1 MPWPPINQRFFMNF
15 KTLFEQFEPRLTVIR
30 RFLPAIAFFC
40 GFTWDSVTMGR
51 VVSFFDLLVLTTYYF
66 GAGLILVLLV
76 REVKPQWNNWF
87 NFLIQFFFGGL
98 FSALVVF
105 YFKSSGSL
113 YTFLVVVGLVILLV
127 ANEFLAKKYQ
137 SRTLSWTL
145 FAACGTMYFNFLI
158 PHIVHSIKAVWFYLS
173 CLISLVLIYA
183 IHRFAN
189 AKQREPMLLGI
200 KNGQYRRDL
209 RQISPVLGVVLL
221 LVVLYQ
227 LQLIPPVPLV
237 LKESYICKNFR
248 KEDGVYQ
255 CQAEKQPF
263 WRALGLGRDV
273 IHFQEGEKIYSLN
286 AVFAPTRITVDLEQ
300 RWWLRKEGSRRWLA
314 RGVINLPMVGGRKEG
329 WRTYSYIQ
337 TGVQPGY
344 WKVETALQ
352 GGAVLAVHYFTA
364 KDQREPAPQT
374 HTVKVY

>member
-1 MPWPPINQRFFMNF
+1 MNH
-15 KTLFEQFEPRLTVIR
+15 KTLFKQFEPRLTAVR

-51 VVSFFDLLVLTTYYF
+51 VVSFFDLLILTTYYF

-113 YTFLVVVGLVILLV
+113 YTFIVVVGLVILLI

-137 SRTLSWTL
+137 SRNLSWAL
-145 FAACGTMYFNFLI
+145 FAVCGTMYLNFLI

-173 CLISLVLIYA
+173 CLISLGLVYA
-183 IHRFAN
+183 IHNYAS
-189 AKQREPMLLGI
+189 AKQRELMLLNR
-200 KNGQYRRDL
+200 KNGKYRRDL
-209 RQISPVLGVVLL
+209 WPMAPSLGVVLL

-237 LKESYICKNFR
+237 LKESYICKNFSN
-248 KEDGVYQ
+248 EAGVYQ
-255 CQAEKQPF
+255 CEAEKQSF
-263 WRALGLGRDV
+263 WRTLGLGEDV
-273 IHFQEGEKIYSLN
+273 IHFQEGEKIYSLTS
-286 AVFAPTRITVDLEQ
+286 VFAPTQVTVGLEQ
-300 RWWLRKEGSRRWLA
+300 RWWLRDKGSRSWLP
-314 RGVINLPMVGGRKEG
+314 RGVVNLPMVGGRKEG
-329 WRTYSYIQ
+329 WRTYSFISAV
-337 TGVQPGY
+337 VQPGD
-344 WKVETALQ
+344 WKVETAIQ
-352 GGAVLAVHYFTA
+352 DGAVLAVHYFTA
-364 KDQREPAPQT
+364 KNQGEPTPQT